1 VEAHWAQEVVEE
13 KIYMLSNAVADGVWR
28 LVVSEREHQE
38 KFEELSLLRAWG
50 SELCLA
56 IVGSP

>member
-38 KFEELSLLRAWG
+38 KFEELSLLRA
-50 SELCLA
+50 
-56 IVGSP
+56 